1 MKNKV
6 ELLAPAGDKEK
17 AYFAFEYG
25 ADAVYLGAKQYS
37 LRARSSNFEIKDIEE
52 IVEYAHKKN
61 KKVYLVTN
69 VICHNFLLQDF
80 DSFIEK
86 IKHIK
91 IDAFICADP
100 FIVSKIRKK
109 IQNAEIHIS
118 TQQSIT
124 NSKSSLFW
132 KRHGATRVILS
143 REMKLDEIELLSKN
157 LKDKVEVEMFIHG
170 AVCISYSGRCMM
182 SNNFSL
188 RDSNVGGC
196 AQSCRWEYEVFD
208 KPKIKNS
215 FTMSAKDMV
224 YVMHLDKLLSLDI
237 CSFKIE
243 GRMKTINYLSSVIK
257 IYRKM
262 IDDYYA
268 KKSLNL
274 LENKNKLIEV
284 ANREIDDAFLIDADS
299 SKMLYHDVQK
309 VLKQSFAFNV
319 LEKISEQEYLIVS
332 KNNFNINQRFQIISP
347 NFEKEI
353 KILKI
358 INVDE
363 DREVTVV
370 NTPLTK
376 AIIKLSKPIDMDKY
390 CLGRIINEKI

>member
-17 AYFAFEYG
+17 AYFALEYG

-37 LRARSSNFEIKDIEE
+37 LRARSSNFEIEDIEE

-69 VICHNFLLQDF
+69 IICHNFLLQDF
-80 DSFIEK
+80 DLFIEK
-86 IKHIK
+86 IKQIK

-100 FIVSKIRKK
+100 FIITQIRKK
-109 IQNAEIHIS
+109 IPNAEIHIS

-124 NSKSSLFW
+124 NSKASLFW
-132 KRHGATRVILS
+132 KKHGATRVILS
-143 REMKLDEIELLSKN
+143 REMKLDEIELLCKN
-157 LKDKVEVEMFIHG
+157 LENKIDVEMFIHG

-196 AQSCRWEYEVFD
+196 AQSCRWEYEILTE
-208 KPKIKNS
+208 PKIKNS

-224 YVMHLDKLLSLDI
+224 YIMHLEKLLSLNL

-257 IYRKM
+257 VYRKI

-268 KKSLNL
+268 KKPLDL
-274 LENKNKLIEV
+274 LEGKNKLVEV
-284 ANREIDDAFLIDADS
+284 ANREIDDAFLIDANS
-299 SKMLYHDVQK
+299 NKMLYHDIQK
-309 VLKQSFAFNV
+309 VLKQNFAFNV
-319 LEKISEQEYLIVS
+319 LKKISNQEYLIIS
-332 KNNFNINQRFQIISP
+332 KNNFNIFQRFQIISP
-347 NFEKEI
+347 IFEKEI
-353 KILKI
+353 KILKM
-358 INVDE
+358 INVE
-363 DREVTVV
+363 QDREVTTI

-376 AIIKLSKPIDMDKY
+376 AIIKLSEPIEMDQY
-390 CLGRIINEKI
+390 CLGRIINE